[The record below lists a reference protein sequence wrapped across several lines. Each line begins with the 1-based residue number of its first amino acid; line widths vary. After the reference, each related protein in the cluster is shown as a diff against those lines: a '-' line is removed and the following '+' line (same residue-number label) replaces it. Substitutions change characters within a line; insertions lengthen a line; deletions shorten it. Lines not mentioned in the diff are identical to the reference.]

1 MNELLRLNPF
11 WIIFD
16 NQMNRAFDQY
26 VYFWVEL
33 YFLPYRMMGA
43 TA

>member
-16 NQMNRAFDQY
+16 NQMNQVFDQY

-33 YFLPYRMMGA
+33 YYLPYRMMGA
-43 TA
+43 AA